1 MPGILKQVKRSIK
14 HWWLFVLLGVFLIIG
29 GIWCLMTPLESYI
42 TLAIFFSA
50 MVFVNG
56 VFDVAFS
63 LANSK
68 VLKGWGW
75 HLAGGVFETLIGIVL
90 MIHPALT
97 MSILPLMLGFWLM
110 FGAVS
115 TISGSF
121 DLRSYNIKGW
131 GWMLVLGILLMFFS
145 FLVLANPLLGSV
157 VIVYMISFAIISYGV
172 SYIVFGL
179 QLKKVKDF
187 AGDVKEN
194 MAGNIEHLKKE
205 VIAAIESASD
215 GKVNAQD
222 IKKKFD
228 EFKASMS

>member
-14 HWWLFVLLGVFLIIG
+14 HWWLFVLLGVFLVIG
-29 GIWCLMTPLESYI
+29 GIWCMMTPLESYI
-42 TLAIFFSA
+42 TLAIFFSV

-75 HLAGGVFETLIGIVL
+75 HLAGGVFETLIGVVL

-121 DLRSYNIKGW
+121 DLRSYKIKGW
-131 GWMLVLGILLMFFS
+131 GWMLLKLPLYLGLTS
-145 FLVLANPLLGSV
+145 
-157 VIVYMISFAIISYGV
+157 
-172 SYIVFGL
+172 
-179 QLKKVKDF
+179 
-187 AGDVKEN
+187 EN
-194 MAGNIEHLKKE
+194 
-205 VIAAIESASD
+205 D
-215 GKVNAQD
+215 YR
-222 IKKKFD
+222 
-228 EFKASMS
+228 